1 MDFKRLLILYCSS
14 TALISAFPARAGQA
28 ILFRQGTIQTGDSI
42 QSIGQSKEQYKLP
55 HVFTAN
61 EAQKEMLIQFQ
72 SRIHTKDRQV
82 LQDLGAELL
91 RYLPEDTLVVRGS
104 ATTLTRIS
112 GLANVQSML
121 AYPSWAKLSNEF
133 VSVRAQRTDLPQRIL
148 ITLFPGTPAMG
159 VVSKISA
166 LGRVIYQDG
175 SVIVMDSVMGKMSE
189 LSEQNGIEHIQ
200 IYPQMTTMNFSA
212 DRDPRLEEPQGQG
225 DYSDLNGSESGAI
238 AMLALNAWTRGF
250 TGAGQVGAFADTG
263 LDSGVL
269 SSLSS
274 DFAQAVVAGH
284 AVGLFGK
291 SWEDPMGHGTHVAGS
306 IAGKGIYSNGII
318 KGTGFGAQ
326 LSAIG
331 MWSPMLNNLSVPS
344 KLSTIFTAAIQ
355 DGASVESNS
364 WGSPRNLGE
373 YDSFANQVDEFTWKN
388 SELLVLFAAGNSGV
402 DADKDGRIDGNS
414 ISSPGTS
421 KNALTV
427 GASENVTTSGGIQV
441 PISKLRSGKD
451 NWGVEPIFSSY
462 LSDNRDG
469 IAMFSSRGPTAD
481 GRIKPDIVAPGTN
494 ILSARSHH
502 KDASALWGAYN
513 DNYVWS
519 GGTSMATP
527 LVAGAALV
535 AREYLQ
541 KRLKLERPTAA
552 ALKAYLIHN
561 ADEMY
566 PGQYGEGGASH
577 GQEILTLRP
586 NGDEGYGRVNMNK
599 MTRDSQN
606 ILVVDQ
612 RTRSRVLAMD
622 CASSSTNYREFGLQW
637 LW

>member
-1 MDFKRLLILYCSS
+1 
-14 TALISAFPARAGQA
+14 
-28 ILFRQGTIQTGDSI
+28 
-42 QSIGQSKEQYKLP
+42 
-55 HVFTAN
+55 
-61 EAQKEMLIQFQ
+61 
-72 SRIHTKDRQV
+72 
-82 LQDLGAELL
+82 
-91 RYLPEDTLVVRGS
+91 
-104 ATTLTRIS
+104 
-112 GLANVQSML
+112 
-121 AYPSWAKLSNEF
+121 
-133 VSVRAQRTDLPQRIL
+133 
-148 ITLFPGTPAMG
+148 
-159 VVSKISA
+159 
-166 LGRVIYQDG
+166 
-175 SVIVMDSVMGKMSE
+175 
-189 LSEQNGIEHIQ
+189 
-200 IYPQMTTMNFSA
+200 
-212 DRDPRLEEPQGQG
+212 
-225 DYSDLNGSESGAI
+225 
-238 AMLALNAWTRGF
+238 
-250 TGAGQVGAFADTG
+250 
-263 LDSGVL
+263 
-269 SSLSS
+269 
-274 DFAQAVVAGH
+274 
-284 AVGLFGK
+284 
-291 SWEDPMGHGTHVAGS
+291 MGHGTHVAGS

-388 SELLVLFAAGNSGV
+388 SELLVLFAAGNSGA

-566 PGQYGEGGASH
+566 PGQYGEGGVSR

-586 NGDEGYGRVNMNK
+586 NGDEGFGRVNMNK

-606 ILVVDQ
+606 ITVVDQ
-612 RTRSRVLAMD
+612 RTGVAVGEDFKIPLHLEKAGRLRATLVWMDAPASPNAQKTLVNDLDLVLVGAG
-622 CASSSTNYREFGLQW
+622 ASTLGGKDHVNNVEMIEQSLGAGDVEIHVLGQNIPQGIAGRCPFALVYSVE
-637 LW
+637 